1 MKRTKMLVVEDN
13 EDNRRILV
21 LRLRHEDKF
30 AICEA
35 ATGQEA
41 LASITREPPDLVFL
55 NLKRPVLNG
64 GEPARPIRALPAPLN
79 QLPLI
84 AVTAHALVDDRDTAL
99 AAGCDEDIA
108 KPIVDAGEIRAK
120 LERELTPGDLTRP

>member
-64 GEPARPIRALPAPLN
+64 GAPGRRMPGLPAPLSHR
-79 QLPLI
+79 PLI
-84 AVTAHALVDDRDTAL
+84 VVTAHCLVDDRDKGL
-99 AAGCDEDIA
+99 AAGCAEGMA
-108 KPIVDAGEIRAK
+108 
-120 LERELTPGDLTRP
+120 